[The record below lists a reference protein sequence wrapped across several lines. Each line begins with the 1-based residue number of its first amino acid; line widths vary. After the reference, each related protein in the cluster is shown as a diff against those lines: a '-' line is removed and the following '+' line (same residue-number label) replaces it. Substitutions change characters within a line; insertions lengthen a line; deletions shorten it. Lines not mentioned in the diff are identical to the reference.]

1 VPVRYDK
8 DIFSA
13 VLCG

>member
-1 VPVRYDK
+1 VRYDK